1 MTQADISGLMYF
13 MPLFSFLFIFVIIY
27 AILVK
32 TKILGENNFANILV
46 SFIIGIVFA
55 TTAGTREYVET
66 ITPWIVVLA
75 VCLFFILL
83 IIGMSQGKIED
94 IMKPGFIWF
103 FIILVLVIFLV
114 AASNVFSSVMSPFW
128 ASLQKTISTQEKLVG
143 SVGILVIGILAAWLL
158 TKK

>member
-46 SFIIGIVFA
+46 SFIIGIIFA
-55 TTAGTREYVET
+55 TTAGTREYVEAV
-66 ITPWIVVLA
+66 TPWFVVLA
-75 VCLFFILL
+75 VAIFFILI
-83 IIGMSQGKIED
+83 IIGMSQKKAED
-94 IMKPGFIWF
+94 IIKPGFIWF
-103 FIILVLVIFLV
+103 FIVLVLVIFFI
-114 AASNVFSSVMSPFW
+114 AASNVFSSVMAPFW
-128 ASLQKTISTQEKLVG
+128 QGLQNTISTQDKIVG
-143 SVGILVIGILAAWLL
+143 SVGLLIIGALAAWVL